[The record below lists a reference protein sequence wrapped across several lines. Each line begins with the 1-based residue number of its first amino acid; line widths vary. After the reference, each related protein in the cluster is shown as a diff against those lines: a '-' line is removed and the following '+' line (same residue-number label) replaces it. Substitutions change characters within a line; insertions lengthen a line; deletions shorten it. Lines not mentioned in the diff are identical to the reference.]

1 MKIALRVWRQRDS
14 RDPGGFVRYEL
25 ADLPPDTTLLEA
37 LDDLN
42 EWLASRGE
50 PPVAFDSDCRE
61 GICGACGIVVD
72 GRPHG
77 PLPGTTTCLLAL
89 RAFRDGATITLEP
102 FRTGVFPVLRD
113 LVVDRSALDRVVQ
126 AGGFVTVRTGSAPDA
141 NALPIAREAAE
152 RALDAAAC
160 IGCGACVAACPN
172 GAVSLFVGAKLGHLG
187 ALPQGRP
194 EHARRV
200 RAMVDAAD
208 REGFGGCTLHGEC
221 QAACPKGIDLSVIAR
236 LNRDYLTSCL
246 TQWWTGRSRGVDRE
260 RRERA
265 GSPEPVGA
273 RDVLA
278 EDPATS

>member
-1 MKIALRVWRQRDS
+1 MKVALRVWRQRDAH
-14 RDPGGFVRYEL
+14 DAGGFVRYEL
-25 ADLPPDTTLLEA
+25 DDLPPETTLLEA

-50 PPVAFDSDCRE
+50 EPVAFDSDCRE

-77 PLPGTTTCLLAL
+77 PLPGTTTCLLSL

-126 AGGFVTVRTGSAPDA
+126 AGGFVTVRTGSAPDG
-141 NALPIAREAAE
+141 NALPVARDAAE

-172 GAVSLFVGAKLGHLG
+172 GAVSLFTGAKLDHLG

-236 LNRDYLTSCL
+236 MNRDYLTSCL
-246 TQWWTGRSRGVDRE
+246 TQWWTGAATHGNHPTVKCASAARHVTASNDTPRE
-260 RRERA
+260 
-265 GSPEPVGA
+265 EP
-273 RDVLA
+273 
-278 EDPATS
+278 P

>member
-1 MKIALRVWRQRDS
+1 MKVALRVWRQRDP

-61 GICGACGIVVD
+61 GICGSCGIVVD

-77 PLPGTTTCLLAL
+77 PRPGVTTCLLPL
-89 RAFRDGATITLEP
+89 RAFHDGATITLEP
-102 FRTGVFPVLRD
+102 FRTGVFPVVRD

-126 AGGFVTVRTGSAPDA
+126 AGGYVSVRTGSAPDA
-141 NALPIAREAAE
+141 NALPVDHAAAE

-172 GAVSLFVGAKLGHLG
+172 GAVSLFMGAKLGHLG

-221 QAACPKGIDLSVIAR
+221 QAACPKHIDLSVIAR

-246 TQWWTGRSRGVDRE
+246 TRWWSGSS
-260 RRERA
+260 
-265 GSPEPVGA
+265 SPEPVGA

-278 EDPATS
+278 ENSATS